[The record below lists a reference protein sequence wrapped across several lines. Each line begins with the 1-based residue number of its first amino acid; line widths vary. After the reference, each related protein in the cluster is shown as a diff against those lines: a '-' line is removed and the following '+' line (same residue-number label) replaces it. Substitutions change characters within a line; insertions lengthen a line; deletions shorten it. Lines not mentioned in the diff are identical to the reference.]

1 MLINPSMRSLRSLTQ
16 DEQESVHPEQSST
29 SRLRPYGSVDPW
41 GVVDRRSGERLRQRR
56 MSLWLRRANGKASLR
71 WLLVFFS
78 LSTVLVA
85 QEKKEP
91 EQRDVSIPE
100 RTEAPL
106 PKIDLP
112 EFLITGQ
119 ETIDLPVSAKSVADE
134 EKIFLAGSRSPGRKD
149 VDVSAVAKQQKDIA
163 GPAGQMDGKVFAGF
177 GNYVTPAMEGWFGK
191 NYADGGILFHAN
203 FGSSNGHV
211 ADAQWQKT
219 GLGVHGDYLPPKMLG
234 TGGRFSGGMRFSN
247 ESYRAYGSATPAQ
260 LRTLSDIGINIGFS
274 SHTPK
279 IEKLDD
285 QINYSAGISWNRTAL
300 EDSANASES
309 ELGISGNAA
318 TQWNN
323 YQLRAEAEYKTSGIT
338 MPFLV
343 TRDVHSPQ
351 WFVLRFS
358 GTTFLAPSL
367 EAMLT
372 LQQFVYRGNISVTSG
387 RFYPKVE
394 VQYFASEAATLFATF
409 TPTVERTTL
418 SSFITMNKYMR
429 NALEIQPTETPL
441 SLSLGSEIYFSTSLR
456 GKGVVTYRTMHN
468 FPVYVELNSAKVW
481 DVMYLPDV
489 RAISFDVQGSYQFS
503 KGNSGTLTA
512 GFNSTEEKG
521 SSNSVPNIPSS
532 IVSGAFRHSFENG
545 IVTEVFAEYVSKRW
559 TDFAHSNANAGYVT
573 IGGRGEYK
581 FLENVRALIQV
592 NNLLNQQYYVW
603 DGYVERPLFIS
614 LGVTYTW

>member
-1 MLINPSMRSLRSLTQ
+1 MNAP
-16 DEQESVHPEQSST
+16 
-29 SRLRPYGSVDPW
+29 
-41 GVVDRRSGERLRQRR
+41 DRYIFFS
-56 MSLWLRRANGKASLR
+56 
-71 WLLVFFS
+71 LVFFS
-78 LSTVLVA
+78 LSAVLVA

-100 RTEAPL
+100 RTDAPL

-134 EKIFLAGSRSPGRKD
+134 EKVFVAGSRSPGRKD
-149 VDVSAVAKQQKDIA
+149 VDVSTARQQKDIG

-191 NYADGGILFHAN
+191 NYGNGGILFHAN

-211 ADAQWQKT
+211 PNAQWQKT
-219 GLGVHGDYLPPKMLG
+219 GVGVHGDYLPPQASG
-234 TGGRFSGGMRFSN
+234 TAAGSRFNGGMSFSN
-247 ESYRAYGSATPAQ
+247 ETYRAYGSTTPTQ
-260 LRTLSDIGINIGFS
+260 LRTLSDIGINVGFS
-274 SHTPK
+274 SQTPK

-285 QINYSAGISWNRTAL
+285 QINYAAGISWNRTAL
-300 EDSANASES
+300 DDSVNASES
-309 ELGISGNAA
+309 ELGFSGNAA
-318 TQWNN
+318 AQWNS
-323 YQLRAEAEYKTSGIT
+323 YQLRAAAEYKTSGIT
-338 MPFLV
+338 MPLPASL
-343 TRDVHSPQ
+343 DVHSPQ

-358 GTTFLAPSL
+358 GKTFLAPSL

-372 LQQFVYRGNISVTSG
+372 VQQFVYRGNVSMASG
-387 RFYPKVE
+387 RFYPNVE
-394 VQYFASEAATLFATF
+394 IQYFASEAATLFAKF
-409 TPTVERTTL
+409 TPTVEWTTL
-418 SSFITMNKYMR
+418 SSFVSMNKYMR
-429 NALEIQPTETPL
+429 NALELQPTEIPF
-441 SLSLGSEIYFSTSLR
+441 SLSLGSEISFSSTLR
-456 GKGVVTYRTMHN
+456 GKAVVTYRTMHN

-512 GFNSTEEKG
+512 GFNSTEAKD
-521 SSNSVPNIPSS
+521 SSISVPNIPSS
-532 IVSGAFRHSFENG
+532 IISGAFRHSFDNG
-545 IVTEVFAEYVSKRW
+545 IVAEAFAEYVSKRW
-559 TDFAHSNANAGYVT
+559 KDFAHSNANAGYVT

-581 FLENVRALIQV
+581 FLDNVRALVQV